1 MASEA
6 KHKTPSFW
14 AGWGGVMKVMFVCL
28 GTGLLAKFGV
38 EAIFAQADVETLV
51 SKALAESPLIGT
63 LVVVIWLFLKHLSVQ
78 RDDHK
83 EIVERSLDTQEKQIV
98 ALQENT
104 LMCEGIKSTLAEN
117 TRALDRSLMDR
128 RDH

>member
-1 MASEA
+1 
-6 KHKTPSFW
+6 
-14 AGWGGVMKVMFVCL
+14 MKVMFVCL